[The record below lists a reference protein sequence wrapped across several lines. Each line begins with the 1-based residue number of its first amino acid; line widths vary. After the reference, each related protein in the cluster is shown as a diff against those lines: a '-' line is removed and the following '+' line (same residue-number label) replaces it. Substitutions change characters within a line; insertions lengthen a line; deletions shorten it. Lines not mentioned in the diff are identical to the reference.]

1 MNSLKKKR
9 VSKELHGLNY
19 TVDEDT
25 CTINVEYKE
34 YQVKF
39 ILKSNFPFEPP
50 SDFFVNEKR
59 ISYSPNC
66 FPKRLFEEY
75 CKIKKEC
82 PCCSSILC
90 SNNWGINL
98 TLINIIDEYIIFAN
112 MLKRIN
118 TSLVLK
124 KIKLPD
130 DMINEIISFY

>member
-9 VSKELHGLNY
+9 VSKELAGLNY
-19 TVDEDT
+19 TVDNEN
-25 CTINVEYKE
+25 CIVNVEYKG

-39 ILKSNFPFEPP
+39 ILKSNYPFDPP
-50 SDFFVNEKR
+50 SDFFVNQKK
-59 ISYSPNC
+59 ISYSQGC
-66 FPKRLFEEY
+66 FPKRLFDEY
-75 CKIKKEC
+75 CKIKKDC

-90 SNNWGINL
+90 DNNWGLQL
-98 TLINIIDEYIIFAN
+98 TLIHVIEEYFVFVN

-118 TSLVLK
+118 TTLILK